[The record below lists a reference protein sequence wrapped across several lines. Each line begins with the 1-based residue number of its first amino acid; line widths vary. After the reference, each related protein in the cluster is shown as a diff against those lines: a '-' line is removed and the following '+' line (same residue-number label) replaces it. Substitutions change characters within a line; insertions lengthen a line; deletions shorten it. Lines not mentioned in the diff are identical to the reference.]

1 MKRLIGTLTLVVV
14 ALFAFVSGAFAGEK
28 LQPFILS
35 KLQAK
40 TIEEGMKSAEK
51 ALKDA
56 GFQIVGSYMPE
67 KDVGIIVITNPEL
80 LKLAKNT
87 EYGAF
92 GAVERVAVVNRNGK
106 VEVSYTNPEYWF
118 NAFRMEGNITP
129 VKKALAVALGDKLE
143 YGAKNGID
151 AEDLRDYNYKC
162 CMPKFDDFYEL
173 GEYDSHAQGVQKI
186 EKNLKAKVAGVAK
199 VYRVD
204 IPGTK
209 ATLFGVEFTQG
220 QAADK
225 FILSHI
231 DVPEVDAHSH
241 AAHLPYELL
250 VVGDKAIALNGKF
263 RIAISWP
270 YLGMFGK
277 HGFMSIKQAPDDI
290 EKQLKEVAT
299 K

>member
-1 MKRLIGTLTLVVV
+1 MRRFVITVLLSVT
-14 ALFAFVSGAFAGEK
+14 ALFVFAGGAFAGEK

-35 KLQAK
+35 KLQPK
-40 TIEEGMKSAEK
+40 TVEDGMKSAEK
-51 ALKDA
+51 ALKGA
-56 GFQIVGSYMPE
+56 GFQVVGSYMPE
-67 KDVGIIVITNPEL
+67 KGVGIIVVTSPEL

-92 GAVERVAVVNRNGK
+92 GAVERIAVVDRNGK
-106 VEVSYTNPEYWF
+106 VEVSFTNPEYWF
-118 NAFRMEGNITP
+118 NAFRMEGNIAP
-129 VKKALAVALGDKLE
+129 VKKALISALGDALE

-151 AEDLRDYNYKC
+151 ADDLRDYNYKC
-162 CMPKFDDFYEL
+162 CMPKFDDFYKL
-173 GEYDSHAQGVQKI
+173 ADYDNHNQGVQKV
-186 EKNLKAKVAGVAK
+186 ENNLKAKVAGVSK

-209 ATLFGVEFTQG
+209 ATLFGVEFTKG
-220 QAADK
+220 QAADE
-225 FILSHI
+225 FVLSHI
-231 DVPEVDAHSH
+231 DVPEVDSHSH

-250 VVGDKAIALNGKF
+250 VIGDKAIALNGKF